1 MLCYLGNYARCVTAG
16 VVRYAFQ
23 LSQIDDTAAA
33 VVYGRL
39 GETKGTVANL
49 RSRNERLEREVAD
62 ARAAAAA
69 AARAPAAGGGGAAG
83 GAAAGGGGLMAFAA
97 QDLHRQLDAAQ
108 EQLVFKEQEVRLI

>member
-69 AARAPAAGGGGAAG
+69 AARAPAAGGGG
-83 GAAAGGGGLMAFAA
+83 LMAFAA